1 MINFTSQFAIKTNVS
16 CGDKSLSHR
25 ALILAAIADGECL
38 VKNLSPCG
46 DVMST
51 VRCLRKLGAKLLSRV
66 TRRTLSPLQRPR
78 QNRSRLQQQRH
89 YGTAFGGTLRRAWR
103 RCQVRGRPI
112 LSRRPMA
119 RVLQPLSQMGA
130 RFATGKGMLFEM
142 LPSRLSGCHVT
153 SDVPSAQVK
162 SAVLLAGLFADGE
175 TVFTENVPTR
185 NHTENLLLHTG
196 ASLQVH
202 GKEIC
207 IQKSRPHSFEISLP
221 NDFSSVA
228 YLIALC
234 LLSGQQKVFRNVC
247 VNERRIGMVKILQK
261 SGAKITF
268 STIESI
274 LAKMLPTLWW
284 KKAAFR
290 LLGQPTARCATQ

>member
-38 VKNLSPCG
+38 VKNLSPCS

-51 VRCLRKLGAKLLSRV
+51 VRCLRKLGAKITISGNTAHIVPIATPTAKTVLDCNNSGTTARLLAGLCAGLGVDAKFVGDQS
-66 TRRTLSPLQRPR
+66 
-78 QNRSRLQQQRH
+78 
-89 YGTAFGGTLRRAWR
+89 
-103 RCQVRGRPI
+103 

-142 LPSRLSGCHVT
+142 LPSRLSACHVT

-234 LLSGQQKVFRNVC
+234 LLSGQQKMFRNVC
-247 VNERRIGMVKILQK
+247 VN
-261 SGAKITF
+261 
-268 STIESI
+268 
-274 LAKMLPTLWW
+274 
-284 KKAAFR
+284 
-290 LLGQPTARCATQ
+290 

>member
-1 MINFTSQFAIKTNVS
+1 MINFTSQFAIKTYVS

-38 VKNLSPCG
+38 VKNLSPCS

-51 VRCLRKLGAKLLSRV
+51 VRCLRKLGAKI
-66 TRRTLSPLQRPR
+66 TLSGNTAHIVPIATPTAKTVLDC
-78 QNRSRLQQQRH
+78 NNSGTTARLLAGLCAGLGVDAKFVGDQS
-89 YGTAFGGTLRRAWR
+89 
-103 RCQVRGRPI
+103 

-185 NHTENLLLHTG
+185 NHTENLLLHIG

-207 IQKSRPHSFEISLP
+207 IQKAVRTLLK
-221 NDFSSVA
+221 
-228 YLIALC
+228 YLCPTIFPPWHI
-234 LLSGQQKVFRNVC
+234 LLRCVCFRGNKKC
-247 VNERRIGMVKILQK
+247 SAMC
-261 SGAKITF
+261 A
-268 STIESI
+268 STKDVS
-274 LAKMLPTLWW
+274 AW
-284 KKAAFR
+284 
-290 LLGQPTARCATQ
+290 